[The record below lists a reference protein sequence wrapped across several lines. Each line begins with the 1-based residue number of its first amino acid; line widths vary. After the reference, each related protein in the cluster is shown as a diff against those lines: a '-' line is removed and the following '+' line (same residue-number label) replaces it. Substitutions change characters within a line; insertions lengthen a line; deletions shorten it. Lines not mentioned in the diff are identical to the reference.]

1 VHSIISEGGRL
12 DIRRHSFDIGALPGT
27 LRDEVTAGVLSRPM
41 ISVAA
46 ATGLIETIE
55 AAGGTVDRI
64 LRSVGLV
71 RSIFSDAERFL
82 ASSDFAQILEEAAR
96 ATGDDC
102 FGLHFGE
109 RYNPKNIGPLIYVV
123 LNSPTIAAGFENIAR
138 YLKLHNEAATVA
150 LVIEGKWAYARH
162 LLVKLAVETPRQHNE
177 YSMAVA
183 LNTLRLMVGS
193 LWAPVE
199 VQFAHAAPRQTS
211 EHLRVFG
218 APVSFGCATNSFV
231 MEREFL
237 ERSVPAADERL
248 YPILRR
254 YLDGVLKEM
263 PRDDDLLTSVRRA
276 VGESMRDGEP
286 KLTLVAKRLAMSP
299 RTLQRRLKESGVD
312 FKGLVE
318 DTRRRFSLSYLRD
331 RRNTLT
337 EIAYLLGYSEVS
349 AFNRAFR
356 RWTGSTPAAYR
367 RR

>member
-1 VHSIISEGGRL
+1 
-12 DIRRHSFDIGALPGT
+12 
-27 LRDEVTAGVLSRPM
+27 
-41 ISVAA
+41 
-46 ATGLIETIE
+46 
-55 AAGGTVDRI
+55 
-64 LRSVGLV
+64 
-71 RSIFSDAERFL
+71 
-82 ASSDFAQILEEAAR
+82 
-96 ATGDDC
+96 
-102 FGLHFGE
+102 
-109 RYNPKNIGPLIYVV
+109 
-123 LNSPTIAAGFENIAR
+123 
-138 YLKLHNEAATVA
+138 
-150 LVIEGKWAYARH
+150 
-162 LLVKLAVETPRQHNE
+162 
-177 YSMAVA
+177 